1 MANNQKMKFKD
12 FILSDN
18 TKIRKTTIN
27 DIPQLREIF
36 AFARQFMV
44 KTGNPNQWVDG
55 YPSDDQLMEDIESG
69 DSYVVEN
76 NDKVVATF
84 VLRGGIDP
92 TYNKI
97 YGGEWLNEEPYAT
110 IHRIASTGEIKGIM
124 NIAITFALKQ
134 YENIRIDTHSDNKVM
149 QQIAKKEGF
158 RYCGIINCWNG
169 TERLAYQYTKTAT
182 QESET

>member
-1 MANNQKMKFKD
+1 MANKQKMELKD

-36 AFARQFMV
+36 AIARKFMV
-44 KTGNPNQWVDG
+44 KTGNPNQCVDG
-55 YPSDDQLMEDIESG
+55 YPSDEQLMEDIESG
-69 DSYVVEN
+69 DSYLVEK

-97 YGGEWLNEEPYAT
+97 YGGKWLNEEPYAT
-110 IHRIASTGEIKGIM
+110 IHRIASTGEINGIM
-124 NIAITFALKQ
+124 NIAMTFALKQ